1 MELVLYILGIFIIT
15 LGVMIVFL
23 GNNGLSSI
31 DFSIVVN
38 AIIGGVFFLALG
50 KIVEVLVKIEKKLPA
65 LKYADEFQ
73 PIEFKVVSN
82 DFEVYESNN
91 ETYQF
96 FDLDGN
102 EFIQARV
109 FKNYLVITE
118 KSFVFKLPNSEQ
130 IEFQVMKYY
139 SPTADMFARDEI
151 IFVKLMSL
159 NMKATRN
166 GNLITLSSI

>member
-1 MELVLYILGIFIIT
+1 MELVLYILGILIIT
-15 LGVMIVFL
+15 LGVMIGFVA
-23 GNNGLSSI
+23 NDGLSNNDSSI
-31 DFSIVVN
+31 LIN

-82 DFEVYESNN
+82 DFEVYDSNN

-96 FDLDGN
+96 FDQDGN

-109 FKNYLVITE
+109 FKNYLEITE
-118 KSFVFKLPNSEQ
+118 KSFIFKLPNTAQ
-130 IEFQVMKYY
+130 MEFHVMKYY
-139 SPTADMFARDEI
+139 SPTAEMFSRDAI
-151 IFVKLMSL
+151 IFAKLLSL
-159 NMKATRN
+159 HIKATRH
-166 GNLITLSSI
+166 GNLITLSRI